1 MWNNHVNLCDRGNS
15 VILDTEIDVLPK
27 EVFGLSPW
35 GGDIPKLYFIWEK
48 KGESNIQ
55 WSVGGNFVKHYRY

>member
-1 MWNNHVNLCDRGNS
+1 MLLFVHRFCHNRNVKQSHVNLCDRGNS

-35 GGDIPKLYFIWEK
+35 GGDIASKLYFI
-48 KGESNIQ
+48 
-55 WSVGGNFVKHYRY
+55 